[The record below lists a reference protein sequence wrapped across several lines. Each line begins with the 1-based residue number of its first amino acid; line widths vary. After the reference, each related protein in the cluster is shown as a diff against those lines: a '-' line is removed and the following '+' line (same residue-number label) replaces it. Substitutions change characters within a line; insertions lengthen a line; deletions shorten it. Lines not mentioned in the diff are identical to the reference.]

1 MNNERT
7 ITVRAHAKVNLF
19 LSVVGRRP
27 DGYHELE
34 SVMQQL
40 ALHDELAFS
49 PAAPGISLA
58 VEGDPDVP
66 ADERNLVFRAAALLA
81 EAAGIEPAVG
91 IALRKRVPSSAGLG
105 GGSADAAATL
115 AALNRMWGLGWPLP
129 RLMELAA
136 RIGSDV
142 PFALLGGTALAR
154 GRGEILESLPSPG
167 RLGVLLV
174 KPPFGV
180 STAAVY
186 AGYDE
191 QGFPPG
197 PDASPLVEALRA
209 GRADLV
215 PGLLYNDLEKV
226 TLAMHPVL
234 SRLKERMLTAGAA
247 GALMAGSG
255 PTLFGL
261 FASRGEAAKAATAF
275 PDPDLTVWVTET
287 EGEDKLVATGEG
299 ESLQ

>member
-1 MNNERT
+1 MHKKRA
-7 ITVRAHAKVNLF
+7 ITVRAHAKINLT
-19 LSVVGRRP
+19 LTVLGRRA

-40 ALHDELAFS
+40 ALHDELAFA
-49 PAAPGISLA
+49 PAGPGIALR

-66 ADERNLVFRAAALLA
+66 ADERNLVVQAALLLA
-81 EAAGIEPAVG
+81 EAAGINPAVRV
-91 IALRKRVPSSAGLG
+91 ALRKRIPSSAGLG

-115 AALNRMWGLGWPLP
+115 AALNAMWGLGWPLS

-136 RIGSDV
+136 RLGSDV

-154 GRGEILESLPSPG
+154 GRGEILERLPSPG

-186 AGYDE
+186 AAYD
-191 QGFPPG
+191 QQSYAPG
-197 PDASPLVEALRA
+197 PGAGPLVAALRA

-215 PGLLYNDLEKV
+215 PELLYNDLEKV

-234 SRLKERMLTAGAA
+234 RRLKERILAAGAA

-261 FASRGEAAKAATAF
+261 FASREEAAGAAAAF
-275 PDPDLTVWVTET
+275 PDPGLTVKVTET
-287 EGEDKLVATGEG
+287 AGEDKLVATGEG

>member
-1 MNNERT
+1 MAKDGAV
-7 ITVRAHAKVNLF
+7 TVRAHAKVNLF

-40 ALHDELAFS
+40 AMHDEMAFS

-66 ADERNLVFRAAALLA
+66 ADERNLVFRAAATLA
-81 EAAGIEPAVG
+81 EAAGIKPAVR
-91 IALRKRVPSSAGLG
+91 ICLRKLIPSSAGLG
-105 GGSADAAATL
+105 GGSADAAAAL
-115 AALNRMWGLGWPLP
+115 AALNGMWDLGWPLS

-136 RIGSDV
+136 CIGSDV
-142 PFALLGGTALAR
+142 PFALFGGTALAR
-154 GRGEILESLPSPG
+154 GRGEVLESLPSPG
-167 RLGVLLV
+167 ALGVLLV

-191 QGFPPG
+191 QDFPPG
-197 PDASPLVEALRA
+197 PGAGPLVEALRA

-226 TLAMHPVL
+226 TLAMYPVL
-234 SRLKERMLTAGAA
+234 SRLKERLLAAGAA

-261 FASRGEAAKAATAF
+261 FPSRDQAAGAAEAF

-287 EGEDKLVATGEG
+287 I
-299 ESLQ
+299 